1 MTREESILNAI
12 DGYIYG
18 LPNRVKGYINTFD
31 MSLKA
36 DSGKLNTL
44 RLINQFYEVVSEL
57 KGIPKGDITKE
68 HIEENIEVSVAAYL
82 YRPIQSNRK
91 SIGLR
96 KPTEKDIQKR
106 KTTIEKYFKFLGVEY
121 PQGVN

>member
-1 MTREESILNAI
+1 MTREESTLNAI

-57 KGIPKGDITKE
+57 KGIPKGDITEE

-106 KTTIEKYFKFLGVEY
+106 KTTLEKYFKFLGVEY